1 MEIMGVIGVMVNC
14 ALIGNKIS
22 LSQFISIFSNS
33 LTQDCPGRC
42 TACSRPWQPPRRCS
56 WSSCWST
63 SCSSSSSS
71 SRPLS
76 PTLHITWHKLVKMCH
91 WKQFVSLFDIRNL
104 RGRNTEDARW
114 RDWCQVSG
122 WQISSQRSVL
132 PACLLYVYIVFL
144 IELLQPD
151 EQQGLDVSELHG
163 DGGQGDAVRWL

>member
-1 MEIMGVIGVMVNC
+1 MSDLVYWLTANEFKNILFKQNIGCWQTAMEIMGVIGVMVNC

-22 LSQFISIFSNS
+22 LPQFISMFSNF

-91 WKQFVSLFDIRNL
+91 WRQFVSLFDIRNL

-132 PACLLYVYIVFL
+132 PLLACSMFTLY
-144 IELLQPD
+144 
-151 EQQGLDVSELHG
+151 S
-163 DGGQGDAVRWL
+163 W